1 MRFHYE
7 LLALLRLANISKMM
21 PVTSMIIK
29 MTITMIIISRVLKEK
44 KKPQGYSVRFLL
56 LFYFENCLQTVDET
70 CS

>member
-1 MRFHYE
+1 MRFDYE
-7 LLALLRLANISKMM
+7 LLVLLRLANISKIM

-44 KKPQGYSVRFLL
+44 KNRKVIQYVFFL